1 MITTQKFAANLKA
14 FGKLDDAARALFAET
29 VEYVLFHYHK
39 HGNKTPYNQLVAAA
53 PRGVFGDMVKKIKL
67 PKRDKDMTDSAVQSA
82 ASMVTAELFADREQ
96 KKAEAAAK
104 RKAKAESDRPKA
116 TNVSI
121 EFGIVG
127 EGEVL
132 EITADEYA
140 TVMGLI
146 KAMRSE
152 AVETLPML
160 KAA

>member
-1 MITTQKFAANLKA
+1 MITTQKFSANLKA

-29 VEYVLFHYHK
+29 VEYVMFHYHK
-39 HGNKTPYNQLVAAA
+39 HGNKTPYTQLIEAA
-53 PRGVFGDMVKKIKL
+53 PKGVFGDMIRKIKL
-67 PKRDKDMTDSAVQSA
+67 GKRDKDATDQAIQGIADVQ
-82 ASMVTAELFADREQ
+82 TAELFADREQ

-104 RKAKAESDRPKA
+104 RKANAAPKSKS

-127 EGEVL
+127 EGDVL
-132 EITADEYA
+132 EITADEFA

-146 KAMRSE
+146 KSMRSD
-152 AVETLPML
+152 AVQTMPML

>member
-67 PKRDKDMTDSAVQSA
+67 PKRDKDMTDSAVQSIA
-82 ASMVTAELFADREQ
+82 NIMTAELFADREQ

-104 RKAKAESDRPKA
+104 RKAKAESDRPKS

>member
-1 MITTQKFAANLKA
+1 MITTQKFSANLKA

-29 VEYVLFHYHK
+29 VEYVLYHYHK
-39 HGNKTPYNQLVAAA
+39 HGNKTPYNQLIQAA
-53 PRGVFGDMVKKIKL
+53 PRGVFGDMIRKIKL
-67 PKRDKDMTDSAVQSA
+67 GKRDKDATDTALEGIASVQ
-82 ASMVTAELFADREQ
+82 TAELFADREQ

-104 RKAKAESDRPKA
+104 RKAKSESDRPKA

-146 KAMRSE
+146 KAMRSD
-152 AVETLPML
+152 AVQTMPML

>member
-29 VEYVLFHYHK
+29 VEYVMYHYHK

-67 PKRDKDMTDSAVQSA
+67 GKRDKDMTDSAVQSVA
-82 ASMVTAELFADREQ
+82 NIMTAELFADREQ

-104 RKAKAESDRPKA
+104 RKAKAESDRPKS

-121 EFGIVG
+121 EFGLVG
-127 EGEVL
+127 NGDVIEL
-132 EITADEYA
+132 SADEYA
-140 TVMGLI
+140 EAVSVVM
-146 KAMRSE
+146 AMRMG
-152 AVETLPML
+152 AIETVPML